1 MGEDPAQPRK
11 YKKKKKELQGDGPPS
26 SPTNDV
32 SPPLGLSVISGA
44 SGSKI
49 SWELLTDPRDS
60 TASLSSSFSQLCPRF
75 TGDLRTGMRVSRDS
89 CTQASFA
96 ISFPAVLP
104 GLDSKNEGEALQTR
118 TFISSGQR
126 RGTHNP
132 T

>member
-44 SGSKI
+44 SGLKT

-60 TASLSSSFSQLCPRF
+60 TASLSSSFS
-75 TGDLRTGMRVSRDS
+75 
-89 CTQASFA
+89 
-96 ISFPAVLP
+96 
-104 GLDSKNEGEALQTR
+104 
-118 TFISSGQR
+118 
-126 RGTHNP
+126 
-132 T
+132 